1 MYCYCLS
8 YTDHINNSLN
18 KQQKGTV
25 IVLVI
30 PTTLTI
36 IFINN
41 QCTVSVLV
49 KPTTLASLNKQPKD
63 TVIVLVIPTTLA
75 IVLINNQTVLLLS

>member
-8 YTDHINNSLN
+8 YTDHTYNSLN
-18 KQQKGTV
+18 KQPEGTV

-36 IFINN
+36 VLINN

-49 KPTTLASLNKQPKD
+49 
-63 TVIVLVIPTTLA
+63 IPTTLTN
-75 IVLINNQTVLLLS
+75 LNKHQKVLLLS

>member
-8 YTDHINNSLN
+8 YTEHTYNSLN
-18 KQQKGTV
+18 KQPKGTV

-36 IFINN
+36 VLISN

-49 KPTTLASLNKQPKD
+49 IPTTLTSLNKQQKG
-63 TVIVLVIPTTLA
+63 TLIVLVISTTL
-75 IVLINNQTVLLLS
+75 Q